1 MTWIVDDLAG
11 LAAFLR
17 GKGTVYAPVGDGGTY
32 YGKLAREQEPE
43 LDSLTDVSARHLF
56 QPMTH
61 YYLKFED
68 QPNADAG
75 FRDFDTAP
83 RVVLGMRPCDLR
95 GLEVHDRVFAESE
108 SYRKLRSATT
118 IVGYLCPARESSC
131 FCDSMGGDPLSRE
144 GMDVSLYRTD
154 DGTYVVTA
162 ETDRGRALMDGAPFA
177 PSGQAPPPKFA
188 EADHPKLEAVGLAES
203 LNGTEESDGWE
214 DIGFACVN
222 CRVCTYV
229 CPTCHCFTVTD
240 EVFGT
245 EGGRA
250 TVWDSCQAK
259 SFTKEASGHNP
270 RAGKPERVRQRI
282 LHKYNYYPKLHGALM
297 CSGCGRCIKGCPTG
311 RNIVEELTLLRGGSR
326 S

>member
-1 MTWIVDDLAG
+1 MTWIVDDLES
-11 LAAFLR
+11 LVKFLR
-17 GKGTVYAPVGDGGTY
+17 GKGTVYAPVDSGGTY
-32 YGKLAREQEPE
+32 FGELAREQEPE
-43 LDSLTDVSARHLF
+43 LDGLSDVSARHLF

-68 QPNADAG
+68 RPDATAG
-75 FRDFDTAP
+75 FRDYDTAP
-83 RVVLGMRPCDLR
+83 RVVLGMRPCDVK

-108 SYRKLRSATT
+108 SYRKLRNATA
-118 IVGYLCPARESSC
+118 IVGYLCPARDPTC
-131 FCDSMGGDPLSRE
+131 FCDSVGGAPLSRE
-144 GMDVSLYRTD
+144 GMDVSFYRTD
-154 DGTYVVTA
+154 DGKFVVTA
-162 ETDRGRALMDGAPFA
+162 ETDRGRTLMQDAPFA
-177 PSGQAPPPKFA
+177 SAAQVPAPTFV
-188 EADHPKLEAVGLAES
+188 EADHPKLETLGLAEF
-203 LNGTEESDGWE
+203 LNGTEGSDVWK

-240 EVFGT
+240 EVFAT

-250 TVWDSCQAK
+250 TVWDSCQAR

-282 LHKYNYYPKLHGALM
+282 LHKFNYYPKVHGALM

-311 RNIVEELTLLRGGSR
+311 RNIVEELTLLRGGAR